1 MSFGK
6 KKKPTSPLLGSTAM
20 QMQATKDELKQAVDM
35 PEETDP
41 DIVEMQRKARRE
53 AKKRK
58 GVASTI
64 LNGQLSDEG
73 YDSGT
78 VLR

>member
-1 MSFGK
+1 MSFK

-20 QMQATKDELKQAVDM
+20 QMQATKDELKQPVDM

-73 YDSGT
+73 YESGT
-78 VLR
+78 VLG

>member
-1 MSFGK
+1 MFGK
-6 KKKPTSPLLGSTAM
+6 KKNPTSPLLGSTAS
-20 QMQATKDELKQAVDM
+20 QMEAAKNELKKSVEL

-41 DIVEMQRKARRE
+41 DIVEMQRKARRD

-73 YDSGT
+73 YESGT
-78 VLR
+78 VLG

>member
-1 MSFGK
+1 MFK
-6 KKKPTSPLLGSTAM
+6 KKKPTSPLLGSTAS
-20 QMQATKDELKQAVDM
+20 QMEAAKNELKKSVEL

-73 YDSGT
+73 YESGT
-78 VLR
+78 VLG

>member
-20 QMQATKDELKQAVDM
+20 QMQATKDELKQSVDM
-35 PEETDP
+35 PDEMDP
-41 DIVEMQRKARRE
+41 NIVEMQRKARRE